1 MRPAYSR
8 HEFTY
13 KKNVSSAGGQ
23 PRLVL
28 PGLLSDSDA
37 KLGIFYKLTNFWPE
51 ITKFINIALKKK
63 KKKQI
68 FGLFPFILT
77 IANLIL
83 KNYLHAVGF
92 EKYF

>member
-1 MRPAYSR
+1 MSSR
-8 HEFTY
+8 I

-63 KKKQI
+63 KKKTDFRLI
-68 FGLFPFILT
+68 FFHFD
-77 IANLIL
+77 NS
-83 KNYLHAVGF
+83 KSYF
-92 EKYF
+92 EKLFTFRRF

>member
-1 MRPAYSR
+1 MSSR
-8 HEFTY
+8 I

-63 KKKQI
+63 KKNR
-68 FGLFPFILT
+68 LS
-77 IANLIL
+77 A
-83 KNYLHAVGF
+83 
-92 EKYF
+92 YFLSF

>member
-1 MRPAYSR
+1 MSSR
-8 HEFTY
+8 I
-13 KKNVSSAGGQ
+13 KNVSSAGGQ

-63 KKKQI
+63 KKNR
-68 FGLFPFILT
+68 FS
-77 IANLIL
+77 
-83 KNYLHAVGF
+83 V
-92 EKYF
+92 YFLSF

>member
-13 KKNVSSAGGQ
+13 KNAPPAGGQ
-23 PRLVL
+23 PRTVQ

-63 KKKQI
+63 KKTDFRLI
-68 FGLFPFILT
+68 FFHFD
-77 IANLIL
+77 NS
-83 KNYLHAVGF
+83 KSYF
-92 EKYF
+92 EKLFTFRRF

>member
-13 KKNVSSAGGQ
+13 KKNVSSADGQ

-63 KKKQI
+63 KKTDFRLI
-68 FGLFPFILT
+68 FFYFD
-77 IANLIL
+77 NS
-83 KNYLHAVGF
+83 KSYF
-92 EKYF
+92 EKLFTFRRF

>member
-13 KKNVSSAGGQ
+13 KNAPPAGGQ
-23 PRLVL
+23 PRTVQ

-37 KLGIFYKLTNFWPE
+37 KLGIFYKLTKFRPE

-68 FGLFPFILT
+68 FALFSFIL
-77 IANLIL
+77 IIPNLIL
-83 KNYLHAVGF
+83 KNYLHSVGF